1 MALKQRLLERKA
13 VIGIIGL
20 GYVGLPMAV
29 TLAQKGYSVIGI
41 DINSERV
48 DSLKRGHSYIID
60 VPDDEIESLIDKNLR
75 VDTGY
80 NGIGAADVIL
90 ICVPTPLTAYKEPE
104 VSYIIN
110 AMDNIM
116 IYLTPQTLIILE
128 STTYPGTTEEL
139 MTERIEKEKGW
150 RVGEDFYICY
160 SPERVDPGNTSFHV
174 INTPKVVGG
183 ETAVCLELGEILYS
197 SFLEQVMC
205 VSSTKIAE
213 MSKLLENTFR
223 FINIAMMNEMAMM
236 CERMEIDIWE
246 VIKGAATKPFGFMPF
261 YPGPGIGGHCIP
273 LDPMYLSWQGK
284 KYDYFNRF
292 IELAADI
299 NSNMPRYVVQQ
310 IERLLNS
317 KKKCIKGSKIMIL
330 GMAYKK
336 DIDDLR
342 ESPALEIYELL
353 LKKGAELSFYDAY
366 VNYFK
371 KNSELIYSSPLTADT
386 LKTMDLTVIVTAH
399 SNLDYEWIEKYSQL
413 IYDTRDAMSQIESQ
427 KVFKLGQNVE

>member
-1 MALKQRLLERKA
+1 
-13 VIGIIGL
+13 
-20 GYVGLPMAV
+20 
-29 TLAQKGYSVIGI
+29 
-41 DINSERV
+41 
-48 DSLKRGHSYIID
+48 
-60 VPDDEIESLIDKNLR
+60 
-75 VDTGY
+75 
-80 NGIGAADVIL
+80 
-90 ICVPTPLTAYKEPE
+90 
-104 VSYIIN
+104 
-110 AMDNIM
+110 
-116 IYLTPQTLIILE
+116 
-128 STTYPGTTEEL
+128 
-139 MTERIEKEKGW
+139 
-150 RVGEDFYICY
+150 
-160 SPERVDPGNTSFHV
+160 
-174 INTPKVVGG
+174 
-183 ETAVCLELGEILYS
+183 
-197 SFLEQVMC
+197 
-205 VSSTKIAE
+205 
-213 MSKLLENTFR
+213 
-223 FINIAMMNEMAMM
+223 
-236 CERMEIDIWE
+236 
-246 VIKGAATKPFGFMPF
+246 
-261 YPGPGIGGHCIP
+261 
-273 LDPMYLSWQGK
+273 MYLSWQGK